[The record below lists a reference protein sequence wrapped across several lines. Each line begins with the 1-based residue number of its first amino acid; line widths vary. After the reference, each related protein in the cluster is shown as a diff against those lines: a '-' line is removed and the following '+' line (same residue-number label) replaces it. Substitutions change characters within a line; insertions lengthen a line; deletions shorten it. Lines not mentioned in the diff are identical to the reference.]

1 MVALAF
7 ESEFHRTWAITDVER
22 NLIPAILLGQYKF
35 YFIEG
40 DRPRAFATWAL
51 VDDEIHRQLL
61 LDGSTPEIDKWNSGE
76 NLWFIDIIA
85 PFGDALSVVRD
96 LQRVVFP
103 KADGAHS
110 IYRNSD
116 GSVRRYR
123 RWRNALT
130 GREQLG

>member
-1 MVALAF
+1 MIALAF
-7 ESEFHRTWAITDVER
+7 ESEFHRTWTLSDVER

-35 YFIEG
+35 YFLESN
-40 DRPRAFATWAL
+40 RACAFATWAL
-51 VDDEIHRQLL
+51 VDDETHRQLL
-61 LDGSTPEIDKWNSGE
+61 LDAITPEIEKWNSGG

-96 LQRVVFP
+96 LQRVVFR

-110 IYRNSD
+110 IYRNPD

-123 RWRNALT
+123 RWRNALS
-130 GREQLG
+130 GREQPG